1 MTGLE
6 RRLRDAVEGLDVITP
21 PDLVSRSVTS
31 AVRRRQRRRVMGRT
45 TALAAA
51 VGVSVLAGT
60 WWSSGTRPASQVLL
74 GPTTAPPTT
83 TATRP
88 ATTPPGCPT
97 FGHPEG
103 GGYAAVGYIDF
114 LQAHGRQYIA
124 GMGPPARVTPGDL
137 GTQDLIIRCSYA
149 AVNDS
154 TGQVPQGP
162 IRDGDAGYLVPGTPV
177 FAINGW
183 RPTCRLAAKL
193 HGELH
198 VYLAYLPDTTVATI
212 DPCALH

>member
-1 MTGLE
+1 MTELGT
-6 RRLRDAVEGLDVITP
+6 RLRQAVEGLDVVTP

-31 AVRRRQRRRVMGRT
+31 AVRRRQRRRVTVGT
-45 TALAAA
+45 TVLAAG
-51 VGVSVLAGT
+51 VGVSVMAGT
-60 WWSSGTRPASQVLL
+60 LWSAGSRPASQVLV

-97 FGHPEG
+97 FVHPDG
-103 GGYAAVGYIDF
+103 GGHATVDYIDF

-124 GMGPPARVTPGDL
+124 GLGPPARVTPSEL
-137 GTQDLIIRCSYA
+137 GTQELTVGCSYA
-149 AVNDS
+149 AVNDA

-162 IRDGDAGYLVPGTPV
+162 MRDGDAGYLTPGTPV
-177 FAINGW
+177 FAIKGW
-183 RPTCRLAAKL
+183 PPTCRLAAKL

-198 VYLAYLPDTTVATI
+198 VYLAYLPDTAVATV
-212 DPCALH
+212 DPCALR